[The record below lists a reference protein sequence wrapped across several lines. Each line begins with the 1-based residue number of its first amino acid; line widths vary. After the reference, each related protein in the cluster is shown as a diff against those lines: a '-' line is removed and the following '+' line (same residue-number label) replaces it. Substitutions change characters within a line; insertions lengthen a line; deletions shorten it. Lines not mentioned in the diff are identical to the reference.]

1 PAKVFRSP
9 PPQNIRPAPAST
21 TARTAR
27 SSSQRSVASIR
38 SRASSTVIE
47 LAAAGRLRVRCA
59 TPSRTT
65 RSIVSY
71 DIRHLAWV
79 LVAPS
84 EEPLPTACRSVLWCC
99 AQLPPPPGPPPWG
112 RGDPLPRAVQR
123 RFPPPQ

>member
-71 DIRHLAWV
+71 DIRHLAGV
-79 LVAPS
+79 LVAPN
-84 EEPLPTACRSVLWCC
+84 EENLTSAVSRVLWCC
-99 AQLPPPPGPPPWG
+99 AHLPPSPCPSPCG

-123 RFPPPQ
+123 RSPLPQ